1 MTEAWAEI
9 RRLHKSEQMSIKAI
23 VRRTGMARNTVRA
36 ALASDAPPKYE
47 RPAVGSVLDGFE
59 PQIRVLLSEFPS
71 MPATVIAERVGW
83 TASSSVLRARVAQ
96 LRPLYAPSDPAD
108 RTVYV
113 AGDIVQCDL
122 WFPGKV
128 IPVDIGASTKIAGWV
143 GGRPAV
149 DLPVL
154 TMVAAFS
161 GFIMALLLP
170 TRKTGDLVA
179 GMWQLL
185 AGLGGVPKM
194 LVWDNESG
202 IGQHHR
208 LTLGARGFAGT
219 LGTRIYQTAARDPE
233 AKGVV
238 ERANGFL
245 ETSFMPGR
253 EFDSPA
259 DYNTQLAGWLPRA
272 NSRVLRRTGEQPGV
286 RVAADVAAMGALP
299 PVAPRV
305 GTTERVRLG
314 RDYYVRVAGN
324 DYSVD
329 PTMIGR
335 FVEIHAGLVAITITS
350 PAGVGAGA
358 GAGRVVGAH
367 QRCWSSHQT
376 ITDPAHVATAAGLRT
391 AYKTRT
397 TAMRGPGSTSTS
409 ASKGRGVGALVAARA
424 LSDYDDLFALTP
436 APVPPLPA
444 SPATGLGVVR

>member
-1 MTEAWAEI
+1 MTEDWAEI

-23 VRRTGMARNTVRA
+23 VRRTGLARNTVRA
-36 ALASDAPPKYE
+36 ALASDAPPTY
-47 RPAVGSVLDGFE
+47 RRAAAGSRADVFE
-59 PQIRVLLSEFPS
+59 PRIRALLAEFPT
-71 MPATVIAERVGW
+71 MPATVIAERIGW
-83 TASSSVLRARVAQ
+83 EHASSVLRAKVAQ
-96 LRPLYAPSDPAD
+96 LRPLYAPADPAD

-113 AGDIVQCDL
+113 AGEIVQCDL

-128 IPVDIGASTKIAGWV
+128 IPVDVDDEAKRPGWV
-143 GGRPAV
+143 GGRPAA

-185 AGLGGVPKM
+185 SGLGGVPKM

-233 AKGVV
+233 AKGIV

-259 DYNTQLAGWLPRA
+259 DYNTQLAIWLPRA

-299 PVAPRV
+299 PVAPML

-314 RDYYVRVAGN
+314 RDYYVRIAGN

-329 PTMIGR
+329 PSVIGR
-335 FVEIHAGLVAITITS
+335 FVDVHADLTIVRITCTGTDVGL
-350 PAGVGAGA
+350 
-358 GAGRVVGAH
+358 H

-391 AYKTRT
+391 AFKQRT
-397 TAMRGPGSTSTS
+397 AAMRGPAATTT
-409 ASKGRGVGALVAARA
+409 VGAATAASTVVGVRA
-424 LSDYDDLFALTP
+424 LSDYDAMFNLSP
-436 APVPPLPA
+436 APLTHAVATVPVPDLEA
-444 SPATGLGVVR
+444 V

>member
-1 MTEAWAEI
+1 MTEDWAEI

-23 VRRTGMARNTVRA
+23 VRRTGLARNTVRA
-36 ALASDAPPKYE
+36 ALATNAPPKYE
-47 RPAVGSVLDGFE
+47 RGAVGSVTDVVE
-59 PQIRVLLSEFPS
+59 PQIRALLKEFPS
-71 MPATVIAERVGW
+71 MPATVIAERIGW
-83 TASSSVLRARVAQ
+83 AHSSSVLRAKVAE
-96 LRPLYAPSDPAD
+96 LRPLYAPNDPAD

-113 AGDIVQCDL
+113 PGEIVQCDL

-128 IPVDIGASTKIAGWV
+128 IPVDVDDALMRPGWV

-185 AGLGGVPKM
+185 SGLGGIPKM

-208 LTLGARGFAGT
+208 LTQGARGFAGT

-233 AKGVV
+233 AKGIV

-253 EFDSPA
+253 DFDSPGHF
-259 DYNTQLAGWLPRA
+259 NTQLGGWLPTA
-272 NSRVLRRTGEQPGV
+272 NSRVLRRTGQQPGH
-286 RVAADVAAMGALP
+286 RVLADVAAMGALP
-299 PVAPRV
+299 PIAPSL
-305 GTTERVRLG
+305 GTSHRIRLG
-314 RDYYVRVAGN
+314 RDYYVRIAGN

-329 PTMIGR
+329 PRVIGR
-335 FVEIHAGLVAITITS
+335 FVDIHASLDTVTIAC
-350 PAGVGAGA
+350 AGN
-358 GAGRVVGAH
+358 VVGVH

-376 ITDPAHVATAAGLRT
+376 ITDPAHVAAAAGLRT
-391 AYKTRT
+391 AFKERT
-397 TAMRGPGSTSTS
+397 AAMRGPTTRP
-409 ASKGRGVGALVAARA
+409 ATGVGAVVGVRA
-424 LSDYDDLFALTP
+424 LSDYDDLFDL
-436 APVPPLPA
+436 
-444 SPATGLGVVR
+444 SPTVTDAAAVAARARLEVVR

>member
-1 MTEAWAEI
+1 MTEDWAEI

-23 VRRTGMARNTVRA
+23 VRKTGLARNTVRS
-36 ALASDAPPKYE
+36 ALASDTPPKYE
-47 RPAVGSVLDGFE
+47 RAPAGSLVDAFE
-59 PQIRVLLSEFPS
+59 SRIRALLAEFPS
-71 MPATVIAERVGW
+71 IPATVIAERVGW
-83 TASSSVLRARVAQ
+83 TNSSSVLRAKVAE

-113 AGDIVQCDL
+113 AGEIVQCDL

-128 IPVDIGASTKIAGWV
+128 IPVDVDSASMRPGWV

-208 LTLGARGFAGT
+208 LTVGARSFAGT

-233 AKGVV
+233 AKGIV

-259 DYNTQLAGWLPRA
+259 DYNTQLAGWLPKA
-272 NSRVLRRTGEQPGV
+272 NARMLRRTGEQPGV
-286 RVAADVAAMGALP
+286 RVGADVAAMGALP
-299 PVAPRV
+299 PIAPTV
-305 GTTERVRLG
+305 GTTVRVRLG

-329 PTMIGR
+329 PSVIGR
-335 FVEIHAGLVAITITS
+335 FVDVHASLEAVTITC
-350 PAGVGAGA
+350 AGA
-358 GAGRVVGAH
+358 AVGSH
-367 QRCWSSHQT
+367 LRCWSSHQT

-391 AYKTRT
+391 SYQART
-397 TAMRGPGSTSTS
+397 AGMRGPTTRPTAGTGTVV
-409 ASKGRGVGALVAARA
+409 GVRA
-424 LSDYDDLFALTP
+424 LSDYDALFDL
-436 APVPPLPA
+436 APTVTDEIAVAARARLE
-444 SPATGLGVVR
+444 VVR